1 MSNFKPRHA
10 RKELISMKAN
20 PVRVLCVDSSDS
32 RREQLTAALENG
44 GVEVWAARDLRDALP
59 LVDGLLPDAIL
70 VDQASTHQRHSEWK
84 KLIDRDLKVPAL
96 VHSTPSKPEA
106 WPDLP
111 GDFGVVRTQDPEV
124 IVAILTLLLGPQN
137 GSAPSVQTRYVA

>member
-1 MSNFKPRHA
+1 
-10 RKELISMKAN
+10 MKAN

-32 RREQLTAALENG
+32 RRAKLTAALENG

-96 VHSTPSKPEA
+96 VHSTPGKSEA
-106 WPDLP
+106 WPDLA

-124 IVAILTLLLGPQN
+124 IVAILTLLLDPQTRSGPSLQR
-137 GSAPSVQTRYVA
+137 RYVA